1 MKTISDKGIELLARL
16 EGMRRHLYLDEGSL
30 PTIGIGHLLT
40 RSEQASGKIVIGE
53 EVCLFSQGLTISQ
66 CYQLLKQDLAGPVA
80 AVNQAV
86 MAGINQNQF
95 DALVSFVF
103 NVGGSAFNHST
114 LLQCINAGEFDQAPE
129 QLRRWV
135 YVNGTRSEGL
145 RRRREAEIVLWI
157 TPPIDKSAVDA
168 MIPAGKIDAPAP
180 HKNWLAK
187 LFSYWRWK

>member
-16 EGMRRHLYLDEGSL
+16 EGMRRHLYLDEGGL

-40 RSEQASGKIVIGE
+40 RSEQASGKIVIGG
-53 EVCLFSQGLTISQ
+53 EVSLIAQGLTIDQ
-66 CYQLLKQDLAGPVA
+66 CHQLLRQDLAGPVA
-80 AVNQAV
+80 VVNNV
-86 MAGINQNQF
+86 ITAGINQNQF
-95 DALVSFVF
+95 DAMASFVF

-135 YVNGTRSEGL
+135 YVNGRKSEGL
-145 RRRREAEIVLWI
+145 RRRREAEIVLWN
-157 TPPIDKSAVDA
+157 TPPIDKFAVGA
-168 MIPAGKIDAPAP
+168 MIPAGKMDAPAP
-180 HKNWLAK
+180 RKNWLAK